1 MNWLKGAAQRRENSL
16 PSAERLEDPP
26 AEKARPGE
34 EAARPEA
41 RRSGSLP
48 PEDLSGACQP
58 GPEKPLSPEEAE
70 SSLPQG
76 EDRARPAA
84 AKKPGASSLEAS
96 LEQAAA
102 PISQSLESEFQNIL
116 HLFRGSFQSG
126 LSPSDSNPQEEKTR
140 DALIQRIV
148 RENSSPGNQLR
159 ILSEFC
165 SYGPLDQALRR
176 PEITEIIV
184 NGEDHIFY
192 EVDGSM
198 RRLSDR
204 FLSNI
209 TFQNIIE
216 KISAE
221 ARLAVNLK
229 KPFAEGRW
237 GDFRIHVI
245 RPPLIQKDFHL
256 SLRKHPKSVWTLS
269 KLTKAGWAPEAAVNI
284 LRKFVH
290 DKLNFLIAGPTSSGK
305 TSALNACLQ
314 ETEENERVITI
325 EDADEI
331 TLPNAISLKLLTQT
345 APESQLAY
353 VGQEELVRQSL
364 RLRPDRIVMGEAR
377 GAEAKDLLLALA
389 SGHRGSIGTLH
400 ARDHRQALWKLETL
414 IQMGAPQWQS
424 ETARKLIFSS
434 LHGVAVLDRERGFR
448 FLKGIY
454 KISAYE
460 SAAGFL
466 FESLFEKQA

>member
-1 MNWLKGAAQRRENSL
+1 MIWLQKAAARSRAGSL
-16 PSAERLEDPP
+16 PSAEKPENDPP
-26 AEKARPGE
+26 AEKSRPGKGPGQ
-34 EAARPEA
+34 PEA
-41 RRSGSLP
+41 CRGESLP
-48 PEDLSGACQP
+48 PAENQGGAFPP
-58 GPEKPLSPEEAE
+58 GLEQ
-70 SSLPQG
+70 SLPQKG
-76 EDRARPAA
+76 ACPRALADAGPDED
-84 AKKPGASSLEAS
+84 SLETS
-96 LEQAAA
+96 PELAAD
-102 PISQSLESEFQNIL
+102 PITRSLESEFQNIL

-140 DALIQRIV
+140 EALTRRIV
-148 RENSSPGNQLR
+148 RENSSPANQRR

-165 SYGPLDQALRR
+165 GYGPLDRLRLR
-176 PEITEIIV
+176 PEITEVIV
-184 NGEDHIFY
+184 NGKDHVFY
-192 EVDGSM
+192 EIDGGM
-198 RRLSDR
+198 RQLSDR
-204 FLSNI
+204 FLSGI
-209 TFQNIIE
+209 TFCNIIE

-221 ARLAVNLK
+221 ARLSVNLK

-256 SLRKHPKSVWTLS
+256 SLRRHPKSIWTLP
-269 KLTKAGWAPEAAVNI
+269 KLTKAGWAPESAANI
-284 LRKFVH
+284 LRKFVK
-290 DKLNFLIAGPTSSGK
+290 DRLNFLIAGPTSAGK

-314 ETEENERVITI
+314 ETEANERIITI

-331 TLPNAISLKLLTQT
+331 TLPSAISLKLLTQT
-345 APESQLAY
+345 APESQMAY

-377 GAEAKDLLLALA
+377 GGEAKDLLLALA

-400 ARDHRQALWKLETL
+400 ARDHRQALWKLETM

-434 LHGVAVLDRERGFR
+434 LHGVVVLDRERGFR

-466 FESLFEKQA
+466 FESLYEKQA